1 MTEKPAYHHGDL
13 RNALI
18 AAALDILEKQGIQGL
33 TLRGVAARAG
43 VSHAAPAHHFP
54 SIKSLVTQLC
64 TIGFLRFHESI
75 GLECAAAAQDAP
87 SQLRAANKGYMA
99 FATSQP
105 ELFRLMFSTPAS
117 DWTDPDLCAASMLA
131 RRQLAEVCGP
141 ASDALGLTSAD
152 DRQRLERLVWSCAHG
167 HAHLLI
173 EGRLT
178 GHGPE
183 SGSDIMDVASLIF
196 SAQPSGKP

>member
-54 SIKSLVTQLC
+54 NIKSLVTALC
-64 TIGFLRFHESI
+64 TIGFVRFHESI
-75 GLECAAAAQDAP
+75 GQACATAPKDAP
-87 SQLRAANKGYMA
+87 SQLRAAIRGYMA
-99 FATSQP
+99 FAKSQP

-117 DWTDPDLCAASMLA
+117 DWTDPDLCAASILA

-141 ASDALGLTSAD
+141 ASVALGLSSAA
-152 DRQRLERLVWSCAHG
+152 DRERLERLVWSCAHG

-173 EGRLT
+173 EGRLSVQS
-178 GHGPE
+178 PDK
-183 SGSDIMDVASLIF
+183 GSDIMDIASLIF
-196 SAQPSGKP
+196 PSQP